1 MRNRD
6 SILLEFEQLLN
17 LLFATH
23 GGEGM
28 WRWKQAPYLR
38 AMESFCRDAVPVVSS
53 TELRQ
58 HATREWMRKKKLNQ
72 NSDVHRSV
80 QELLN
85 TTLTPGN

>member
-17 LLFATH
+17 LLFAKH
-23 GGEGM
+23 SGEGM
-28 WRWKQAPYLR
+28 WRWKKAPYLR

-58 HATREWMRKKKLNQ
+58 HATREWMKKKQLTQ
-72 NSDVHRSV
+72 NPDLHKSV

-85 TTLTPGN
+85 ATLSAGN